1 MTLEPWQGQ
10 LRAGNPVRA
19 WDLFLDRYRR
29 LIFAAIRQYA
39 TDYDDVM
46 DLFSAVCEGLRAND
60 LARLR
65 RFVDVTDRPARFST
79 WLVVVVHNLVIDW
92 HRARVGRKRRS
103 LLAGQLTSTQERIY
117 EYVFYRSL
125 SHLEAYEQLT
135 TRDQIDISFGDFL
148 RELRETYRL
157 LGVQPGSADARR
169 RPTISLD
176 TAGLTE
182 LPDRVVDELR
192 PDSIR
197 YLNERLGELRPD
209 DRAAVQLFVGE
220 GLAAAEV
227 ARIVGWPSAK
237 TVYNRVPRAL
247 ATLRAE
253 FLRRGLGP
261 DDL

>member
-1 MTLEPWQGQ
+1 MTPEPWQGQ

-29 LIFAAIRQYA
+29 LIFAAIRQYS
-39 TDYDDVM
+39 TDHDDVM
-46 DLFSAVCEGLRAND
+46 DVFSVVCQGLRAKD

-65 RFVDVTDRPARFST
+65 SFVDASDRPARFST

-103 LLAGQLTSTQERIY
+103 QAAESLTATQERIY

-125 SHLEAYEQLT
+125 SHLEAYEQLST
-135 TRDQIDISFGDFL
+135 LDQIDISFGDFL
-148 RELRETYRL
+148 RELRETYRV
-157 LGVQPGSADARR
+157 LGMHRSSIDVRR
-169 RPTISLD
+169 TPTVSLD
-176 TAGLTE
+176 SAGITE
-182 LPDRVVDELR
+182 ISDRVVEELR

-247 ATLRAE
+247 AALRAE
-253 FLRRGLGP
+253 FVRRGLGP
-261 DDL
+261 GDL